1 MSFSADWLALRE
13 PADNRARSAAL
24 AARLAIRL
32 GLRRPLVVVDL
43 GAGTGANLRA
53 LAPHLPGPQRW
64 RLLDNDAGLLEQA
77 AAAAFAVRD
86 ATGGPVE
93 VETCLTDLAAP
104 GWEALAGGADLLTCS
119 ALLDL
124 AGLDVIGRIAAAAA
138 GRAAVLAVLSVD
150 GRDAIAPEDPLD
162 AELFAAFHAHMRRDK
177 GLGPALGSL
186 APEALA
192 GRLER
197 AGYGVVTARS
207 DWQIDAA
214 REPALARE
222 LLTGWVAAVRE
233 TGRIDPAALD
243 GWASRRLAAA
253 AAGSLHL
260 RVGHLDL
267 LALPG

>member
-13 PADNRARSAAL
+13 PADHRARSAAL
-24 AARLAIRL
+24 AARLAIRV

-43 GAGTGANLRA
+43 GAGTGSNLRA
-53 LAPHLPGPQRW
+53 LAPRLPGPQRW
-64 RLLDNDAGLLEQA
+64 RLVDNDADLLERARRA
-77 AAAAFAVRD
+77 AATVRD
-86 ATGGPVE
+86 ANSGLVE
-93 VETCLTDLAAP
+93 VETCQADLAAP
-104 GWEALAGGADLLTCS
+104 GWEELVGDADLLTCS
-119 ALLDL
+119 ALIDL
-124 AGLDVIGRIAAAAA
+124 AGLDFLGRLVAAAG

-177 GLGPALGSL
+177 GLGPALGPL
-186 APEALA
+186 AAEALA
-192 GRLER
+192 RRLER

-214 REPALARE
+214 REPDLARE
-222 LLTGWVAAVRE
+222 MIDGWVAAVRE
-233 TGRIDPAALD
+233 TGRIEPAALED
-243 GWASRRLAAA
+243 WASRRRAAA